1 VNTPVARRRHPAAL
15 LLLLLGALA
24 VIATAYALV
33 QTSSSARAA
42 GAPGSET
49 QVEAGKA
56 LYLEGCAS
64 CHGLSAE
71 GTVDSEGRPV
81 APSLIGAGAASVH
94 FQVATGRMPL
104 AAPTVQAE
112 RKDPSYDE
120 EQIAALAAYIAS
132 LGPGPAIPTAEQLD
146 TTNADLARGGELF
159 RTNCAQCHNFAG
171 SGAALTEGKW
181 APSLMDSSQQEI
193 YEAMLTGP
201 QNMPVFGDGTLTVED
216 KQDILKYVAHLQD
229 QTQPGGFNLG
239 SFGPVTEG
247 AFVFTLGLGLLAA
260 AAVWIGAKVR

>member
-1 VNTPVARRRHPAAL
+1 MNTPVARRRHPAAL
-15 LLLLLGALA
+15 MLLLLGALA
-24 VIATAYALV
+24 VIATAYALI

-42 GAPGSET
+42 GAPSTET
-49 QVEAGKA
+49 QVEQGQA

-64 CHGLSAE
+64 CHGLNAE
-71 GTVDSEGRPV
+71 GNTDSNGEPL
-81 APSLIGAGAASVH
+81 APSLVGAGAASVH

-104 AAPTVQAE
+104 AAPSVQAE
-112 RKDPSYDE
+112 RKEPSYDE
-120 EQIAALAAYIAS
+120 EQILAMAAYIAS

-146 TTNADLARGGELF
+146 TSNADLARGGELF

-171 SGAALTEGKW
+171 SGGALTEGKW
-181 APSLMDSSQQEI
+181 APSLMVSSPQEI

-216 KQDILKYVAHLQD
+216 KQDIIRYVAHLQE
-229 QTQPGGFNLG
+229 QTQPGGLNLG
-239 SFGPVTEG
+239 SFGPVAEG
-247 AFVFTLGLGLLAA
+247 MFIFTLGLGLLAA